1 MTVEANIE
9 ELISKVKFDE
19 KGLVGAIVQD
29 SKTGEVLMFAFMNK
43 ESLGITL
50 REKKACYWSRSRK
63 SLWLKGESSGH
74 FQHVKSVRIDCDG
87 DALLIAVEQE
97 GGACHTGNRSCFY
110 RIAEADRWREDGD
123 VVFDADQVYKKN

>member
-110 RIAEADRWREDGD
+110 RVAEADRWREDG
-123 VVFDADQVYKKN
+123 

>member
-9 ELISKVKFDE
+9 KLIDSVKFDE

-29 SKTGEVLMFAFMNK
+29 HKTGEVLMFAFMNK

-123 VVFDADQVYKKN
+123 VVFNADQVYKK